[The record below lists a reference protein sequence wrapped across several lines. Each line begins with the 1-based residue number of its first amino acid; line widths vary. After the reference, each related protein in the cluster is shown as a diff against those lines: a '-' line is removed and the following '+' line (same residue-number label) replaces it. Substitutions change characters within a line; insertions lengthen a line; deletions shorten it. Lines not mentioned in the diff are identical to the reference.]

1 MDKMDEENQESNII
15 TVAMKQLNVIA
26 VLNISIP
33 QEDSVWG
40 KNYSLGDA

>member
-15 TVAMKQLNVIA
+15 TVAMKQLYVIA

-33 QEDSVWG
+33 QGDSV
-40 KNYSLGDA
+40 

>member
-15 TVAMKQLNVIA
+15 TIAMKQLNVIA

-33 QEDSVWG
+33 QGDSV
-40 KNYSLGDA
+40 